1 MKNSTR
7 AEAVADSINDKIR
20 AMGGCNL
27 VIDAAVRVGMV
38 CLDYNHSACR
48 SIENG
53 ISAGAKILD
62 GGRYVNG

>member
-7 AEAVADSINDKIR
+7 AAAVTVLIDRKVR

-62 GGRYVNG
+62 GGCHVNG